1 MSGDFGL
8 PPTFEVSEESLSEHA
23 HLIMVRGELDLATAS
38 EFSRPLF
45 AAIDSGKTTVLVDL
59 CEVVFIGSNGLA
71 TLLNGLRRLTRKGG
85 RLAIAT
91 ANPTVLRMFE
101 ITRTD
106 TTFAIFPTRALALA
120 GLGLGP
126 EGRGATGN
134 GHGNGNGKRPG

>member
-8 PPTFEVSEESLSEHA
+8 PPIFEVSEEPLAGQA
-23 HLIMVRGELDLATAS
+23 HVISVRGELDLHTAS

-45 AAIDSGKTTVLVDL
+45 AAIDGGKTAVVIDL
-59 CEVVFIGSNGLA
+59 CDVVFIGSNGLA

-106 TTFAIFPTRALALA
+106 TTFAIFPTRELALA
-120 GLGLGP
+120 SLGISADGDSAAD
-126 EGRGATGN
+126 GGAAGN
-134 GHGNGNGKRPG
+134 VNGSGV

>member
-8 PPTFEVSEESLSEHA
+8 PPSFEVSEEPLSDHA
-23 HLIMVRGELDLATAS
+23 HVITVRGELDLATAS

-45 AAIDSGKTTVLVDL
+45 EAIDSGKTEVLVDL
-59 CEVVFIGSNGLA
+59 CDVVFIGSNGLA

-106 TTFAIFPTRALALA
+106 TTFSIFPTRELALA
-120 GLGLGP
+120 GLGVDAN
-126 EGRGATGN
+126 GAGN
-134 GHGNGNGKRPG
+134 GSAPGA

>member
-8 PPTFEVSEESLSEHA
+8 PPSFEVSEEALSDQA
-23 HLIMVRGELDLATAS
+23 HVITVRGELDLATAS
-38 EFSRPLF
+38 EFSRPLLR
-45 AAIDSGKTTVLVDL
+45 AIDEGKTAVLVDL
-59 CEVVFIGSNGLA
+59 CDVVFIGSNGLA

-106 TTFAIFPTRALALA
+106 TTFAIFPSRELALV
-120 GLGLGP
+120 GLGLGAD
-126 EGRGATGN
+126 GRAGT
-134 GHGNGNGKRPG
+134 NGNGSGPSA

>member
-8 PPTFEVSEESLSEHA
+8 PPSFEVSEEPLSDDA
-23 HLIMVRGELDLATAS
+23 HVITVRGELDLATAS

-45 AAIDSGKTTVLVDL
+45 QAIDDGKKAVLVDL
-59 CEVVFIGSNGLA
+59 SDVVFIGSNGLA

-85 RLAIAT
+85 RLALAT

-106 TTFAIFPTRALALA
+106 TTFAIFPTRELALV
-120 GLGLGP
+120 GLGLG
-126 EGRGATGN
+126 GDDRAN
-134 GHGNGNGKRPG
+134 GNGNGSSGA

>member
-1 MSGDFGL
+1 MLGRIPMSGDFGL
-8 PPTFEVSEESLSEHA
+8 PPSFEVSEEALSDHA
-23 HLIMVRGELDLATAS
+23 HVITVRGELDLATAS

-45 AAIDSGKTTVLVDL
+45 EAIDSGKTEVLVDL
-59 CEVVFIGSNGLA
+59 CDVVFIGSNGLA

-106 TTFAIFPTRALALA
+106 TTFSIFPTRELALA
-120 GLGLGP
+120 GLGVDV
-126 EGRGATGN
+126 N
-134 GHGNGNGKRPG
+134 GSNGNGARPAG

>member
-8 PPTFEVSEESLSEHA
+8 PPSFEVSEESLGDDA
-23 HLIMVRGELDLATAS
+23 YVIKVRGELDLHTAS

-45 AAIDSGKTTVLVDL
+45 EAIDDGKTAVVVDL
-59 CEVVFIGSNGLA
+59 CDVVFIGSNGLA

-91 ANPTVLRMFE
+91 SNPTVLRMFE

-106 TTFAIFPTRALALA
+106 TTFAIFPTRELALV
-120 GLGLGP
+120 GLGLDAD
-126 EGRGATGN
+126 GRGN
-134 GHGNGNGKRPG
+134 GGSNGWSPDA

>member
-8 PPTFEVSEESLSEHA
+8 PPSFEVSEESVGDEGYV
-23 HLIMVRGELDLATAS
+23 IKVRGELDLHTAS

-45 AAIDSGKTTVLVDL
+45 RAIDDGKTAVVIDL

-106 TTFAIFPTRALALA
+106 TTFAIFPTRELALV
-120 GLGLGP
+120 GLGFDAN
-126 EGRGATGN
+126 GRHRGN
-134 GHGNGNGKRPG
+134 GDGNENAPED